1 MTYERHD
8 IEEIEGIGPGRAA
21 ALRDRGIVSTEDLLE
36 RTSLELHRTV
46 GDIPRFPT
54 RKLPEYRAHAELVQ
68 VDGLGPQHAEALY
81 RAGRTDLLALAR
93 PNPSTL
99 VEDLAAAVRDGLA
112 PEGIDEATAVRWQ
125 KRALTVA
132 YTGTVVGRVLDEG
145 GDPVAGAVAY
155 ADTERGVTDET
166 GTFRLPAVPYG
177 NAEVVVRAEGYRRAT
192 RTLPVR
198 PDVDARHVFELTA
211 GADDRSVDESEGD
224 VLEAVAP
231 DDELVFE
238 DVALGALADGTP
250 LHFRHRYRDGR
261 VRLHGVYRKRVG
273 NRIVVSRVV
282 VPGDAIGDA
291 APGDVYYVEGG
302 DLRASDETIGELRRR
317 LATAHLAEH
326 GVRLVPAPEGFR

>member
-8 IEEIEGIGPGRAA
+8 IAEIEGIGPGRAA

-36 RTSLELHRTV
+36 RTPLELHRTLEDV
-46 GDIPRFPT
+46 PRFPT
-54 RKLPEYRAHAELVQ
+54 GKLPEYRAHAELMQ
-68 VDGLGPQHAEALY
+68 VDGLDPQHAEALY

-93 PNPSTL
+93 PNPATL
-99 VEDLAAAVRDGLA
+99 VEDLAAAVRDGVA
-112 PEGIDEATAVRWQ
+112 PEEIDEATALRWQ

-132 YTGTVVGRVLDEG
+132 YTGTVVGRVVDDG

-155 ADTERGVTDET
+155 AGSERAVTDGT

-177 NAEVVVRAEGYRRAT
+177 NTEVVVRAEGYRRAA
-192 RTLPVR
+192 RGLPVR
-198 PDVDARHVFELTA
+198 PSVDARHVFELTA
-211 GADDRSVDESEGD
+211 GADDRTVDESEGE
-224 VLEAVAP
+224 VLDGVGP

-238 DVALGALADGTP
+238 DVAFDALADGTP

-261 VRLHGVYRKRVG
+261 VRLHGVHRRRVG

-282 VPGDAIGDA
+282 LPGDAVGDA
-291 APGDVYYVEGG
+291 APGDVYYVENGG
-302 DLRASDETIGELRRR
+302 LRPGDETIGELRRR

-326 GVRLVPAPEGFR
+326 GVRLVPAPEGVR